1 MTEEN
6 IYNDIPSEYA
16 TPPIGGISNEKAGFS
31 LVKELSPQEHLKE
44 EMAWLQG
51 KVWNSK
57 TKTFEKVDGVT
68 EFMNQD
74 GRDMFFQYLTAVLN
88 PIVTMSNF
96 RADTKIIHNM
106 VMMIVRDASIH
117 FHLHWKDY
125 DISKKTQINVLTT
138 KLMCVGLSALY
149 KALGAGDRKAA
160 TSHISENLSTINRPF
175 SPEQQNQ
182 RGGGF
187 LSKMNPFSR

>member
-1 MTEEN
+1 MENN
-6 IYNDIPSEYA
+6 IYEGIPDEYS
-16 TPPIGGISNEKAGFS
+16 TPPLGGVGNDKIGFS

-57 TKTFEKVDGVT
+57 TKSFEKVPGVS

-88 PIVTMSNF
+88 PIVTMSNY
-96 RADTKIIHNM
+96 RADLKIIHNM

-125 DISKKTQINVLTT
+125 NIKKKTQINVLTT

-160 TSHISENLSTINRPF
+160 TSHISESLSTVSRPMTQ
-175 SPEQQNQ
+175 EQQRQ
-182 RGGGF
+182 GGGF
-187 LSKMNPFSR
+187 LSKMNPFSK

>member
-1 MTEEN
+1 MED
-6 IYNDIPSEYA
+6 IYEGIPNEYS
-16 TPPIGGISNEKAGFS
+16 TPPLGGIGNDKAGFS
-31 LVKELSPQEHLKE
+31 LIKELSPQEHLKE

-57 TKTFEKVDGVT
+57 TKSFETVPGVT

-88 PIVTMSNF
+88 PVVTMSNF

-106 VMMIVRDASIH
+106 VMLIVRDASIH

-125 DISKKTQINVLTT
+125 AIKKKTQINVLTT

-160 TSHISENLSTINRPF
+160 TSHISESLSTVSRPITQ
-175 SPEQQNQ
+175 EQQQ
-182 RGGGF
+182 RQGGGF

>member
-1 MTEEN
+1 MEQDIYAGIDEN
-6 IYNDIPSEYA
+6 YS
-16 TPPIGGISNEKAGFS
+16 TPPLGGVGSDRAGFS

-51 KVWNSK
+51 KVWSSK
-57 TKTFEKVDGVT
+57 TKTFEKVEGVS

-96 RADTKIIHNM
+96 RADTKLIHSI
-106 VMMIVRDASIH
+106 VMMIVKDASIH

-125 DISKKTQINVLTT
+125 GIKKKTQINVLTT
-138 KLMCVGLSALY
+138 KLMSVGLASLY

-160 TSHISENLSTINRPF
+160 TSHISESINTVSRPITQ
-175 SPEQQNQ
+175 EQQQ
-182 RGGGF
+182 KQGGGF
-187 LSKMNPFSR
+187 LSKMNPFGR

>member
-1 MTEEN
+1 ME
-6 IYNDIPSEYA
+6 NDIYSDIPPEYS
-16 TPPIGGISNEKAGFS
+16 TPPLGGVGNDRAGFS

-57 TKTFEKVDGVT
+57 TKLFEKVEGVS

-106 VMMIVRDASIH
+106 VMMIVKDASIH

-125 DISKKTQINVLTT
+125 AISKKTQINVLTT

-160 TSHISENLSTINRPF
+160 TSHISESINTVSRPITQ
-175 SPEQQNQ
+175 EQQQ
-182 RGGGF
+182 RQGGGLF
-187 LSKMNPFSR
+187 SKMNPFSR